1 MIGPAPGPIVGQV
14 SETPATDDPAE
25 VPGRVARLRHRRLAT
40 AERATGALDAAR
52 QRSRTVDAAFRT
64 YERDRKAVGSV
75 LAGAVAFRMFTFLLP
90 LSLGI
95 VTLLG
100 AFQALDES
108 GPEDLGRNLG
118 MSSYLIDSVET
129 AASESHKAL
138 WILVPLSL
146 WAIYTGGRGITKVMR
161 AVSAIAWDQ
170 PVTKASNAVGA
181 AAAALGLAAAA
192 MVVIGGLQAGRNR
205 SDGLGLALALL
216 AVLAFSSLWLVA
228 ELLLPRDP
236 RAGWTA
242 LLPGAVMVGV
252 FAWLAHLVSVYYLAH
267 QIDKA
272 SELYGSLGVA
282 AAILAWLYLLSRL
295 MVASVMLNASRW
307 EQQHAGTTPS
317 AAKGAE

>member
-1 MIGPAPGPIVGQV
+1 MGRV

-25 VPGRVARLRHRRLAT
+25 VPGRVARLRHQALAT

-75 LAGAVAFRMFTFLLP
+75 LAGAVAFRMFAFLLP

-129 AASESHKAL
+129 AARESHKAL

-192 MVVIGGLQAGRNR
+192 MVVIGGLQAVRNR
-205 SDGLGLALALL
+205 SDGLGLGAGAPRLPRLLEPVVGRRAAAAARPACGLDGPAAGGGAGRHLRLAGPPGQRVLPRPPDRQGVGAVRLPGRGGRHPGLALP
-216 AVLAFSSLWLVA
+216 AV
-228 ELLLPRDP
+228 
-236 RAGWTA
+236 AG
-242 LLPGAVMVGV
+242 
-252 FAWLAHLVSVYYLAH
+252 
-267 QIDKA
+267 
-272 SELYGSLGVA
+272 
-282 AAILAWLYLLSRL
+282 
-295 MVASVMLNASRW
+295 
-307 EQQHAGTTPS
+307 
-317 AAKGAE
+317 